1 VTKVEENVSQSKML
15 KIKEVDINFRV
26 LEGQEETAYLDHAP
40 RSLKMM
46 S

>member
-1 VTKVEENVSQSKML
+1 MTKVEENVGQSKML
-15 KIKEVDINFRV
+15 KIKEVDINFRI